1 MELETLLTKIKTLK
15 EEVDAPDNQEYLI
28 KQITE
33 SKLLEKAVEFVA
45 NGQDTTPLFQKFF
58 ETLEIEWIDE
68 YERVGNGAEAVAIK
82 NIDAVN
88 KDNP

>member
-15 EEVDAPDNQEYLI
+15 EEVDAPANQEYLI

-58 ETLEIEWIDE
+58 EALEIEWLDE
-68 YERVGNGAEAVAIK
+68 YQRVGNGAEAVALK
-82 NIDAVN
+82 NIESMSS
-88 KDNP
+88 

>member
-1 MELETLLTKIKTLK
+1 MELDKLLTKIKTLK
-15 EEVDAPDNQEYLI
+15 EEVDAPANQEYLI

-58 ETLEIEWIDE
+58 EALEIEWLDE
-68 YERVGNGAEAVAIK
+68 YERVGNGAEAVALK
-82 NIDAVN
+82 AIDAAN
-88 KDNP
+88 SNP